1 MKELIDLDIEEL
13 FIDLV
18 DIADINDVGYKNV
31 IDISVE
37 VDETFLINDGII
49 SHNSARSSAISGLS
63 VVGTDYYGV
72 FPLKGKPL
80 NVREQTVSKIAEND
94 EITKIMKALGLTI
107 GKRYKDYSELRY
119 GGVVFMTDADV
130 DGSHIKGLLINM
142 FHKYWPELLE
152 LGFIYEFITP
162 LVRARKG
169 KDSKSFY
176 SMNEYAAWRD
186 SKDSAGWTVKY
197 YKGLGTI
204 LADEIKDMFKSL
216 DRHLIRMSWDADADS
231 NKTDMLFSKKRAD
244 DRKEWLLGYA
254 GDVVPEKAGKPYPV
268 TDFYDKEF
276 IQFSMADNIRSI
288 PDVMDGLKPSQR
300 KILYTCIKKNIH
312 SEVKVQQLAGS
323 VAEASAYHQGENN
336 LVGTITNM
344 AQDFVGS
351 NNINLLQPKGQFGT
365 RLQGGEDAASG
376 RYIFTMLSE
385 VTRLIFRPEDDPI
398 LEDQYEEGF
407 AIEPKRYLP
416 VIPMILVNGSNGIGT
431 GWSTDIPKYNPLT
444 LCKLLL
450 HRLDGDD
457 KRYRIKPYYRGFVG
471 EVLLEDDRFVSTAV
485 WEHNAKNRTVKITEL
500 PVGVWT
506 DAYCDFLDTLL
517 DKKLI
522 KDYKN
527 SSTDVRVNISVV
539 LNADTKDIQSLLK
552 LSSKISL
559 TNMNAFVDNSIRKFD
574 AVEDIFDFFYSNRLQ
589 WYERRKQYQLDQYE
603 KRYKRAMH
611 MHAFISMINQG
622 VIAPM
627 GKSRAELLSIIEAQG
642 LQPVDES
649 YDYLLNMP
657 IHSMTSDRMLELER
671 EKLKIKE
678 EYKQLKNKT
687 IQDMWRS
694 DIEELMAFL
703 ENKKQKK

>member
-13 FIDLV
+13 FIELV

-80 NVREQTVSKIAEND
+80 NVREQAVSKIAEND

-162 LVRARKG
+162 LVRARRG

-186 SKDSAGWTVKY
+186 SEQSAGWTIKY

-216 DRHLIRMSWDADADS
+216 DRHLIRMSWNADTDS

-457 KRYRIKPYYRGFVG
+457 KQYRIKPYYRGFVG
-471 EVLLEDDRFVSTAV
+471 DVTLEDDRFVSTAV
-485 WEHNAKNRTVKITEL
+485 WEYNAKSRTVKITEL

-506 DAYCDFLDTLL
+506 DTYCDFLDTLL

-539 LNADTKDIQSLLK
+539 LNADAKDIQSLLK

-589 WYERRKQYQLDQYE
+589 WYERRKQYQLGQYE

-657 IHSMTSDRMLELER
+657 IHSMTSDRMLQLER

-694 DIEELMAFL
+694 DIEELKTFL
-703 ENKKQKK
+703 ENKNQKK

>member
-657 IHSMTSDRMLELER
+657 IHSITSYKMLELQKY
-671 EKLKIKE
+671 KLKIKE